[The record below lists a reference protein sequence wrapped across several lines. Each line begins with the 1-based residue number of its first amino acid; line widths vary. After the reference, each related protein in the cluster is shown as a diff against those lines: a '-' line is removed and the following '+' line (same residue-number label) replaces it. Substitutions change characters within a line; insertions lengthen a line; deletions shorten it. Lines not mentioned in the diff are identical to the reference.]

1 MIKTSFPGTSNIC
14 DIDKKISENCGF
26 FYKIPLKSRGKQKA
40 PAGLVLAVAGQK
52 NVSFARAR
60 GTDGMSGQYI
70 LEMKSVDKLFFGT
83 KVLSNADFNVKA
95 GELHALMGENGAGKS
110 TLMKIIMGIYLADSG
125 EMIFEGKPV
134 VVHGA
139 REALKLGI
147 SMIHQELNPIME
159 MTIAEN
165 VFVGREKRIK
175 GTPFLNRAQINEDT
189 GALLKEYNMDKRL
202 SPSMKMKALNIA
214 QIQMIE
220 IIKAVSYNAK
230 LIIMDEPTSS
240 LTSNETEELFKTIAL
255 LKERGVGI
263 IYISH
268 RIEEVMQLG
277 DRVSV
282 LRDGAMVGC
291 FDRGE
296 MERDKIIS
304 LMVGRELSSGY
315 PRNTAPKGDVVLE
328 VKNLSRAGFFEDV
341 TFEVRAGEI
350 LGMAGLVGAGRSEV
364 MRALVGF
371 DKLDS
376 GEIFLEGKPVRIKTP
391 LEAKDHFITMAPED
405 RKALGLV
412 LCRSVKENIALKNE
426 RQFSNFGFLNHRKEK
441 SVTSKIADN
450 VTVKMGSINDTVV
463 NLSGGNQQKVVL
475 AKCLMSNPKVII
487 LDEPTRGIDVGAKFT
502 IYSMMTDLAKR
513 GIAIIMIS
521 SEMPEL
527 IGMSDRILVMSNGK
541 VRGNY
546 IERDKAS
553 QETILRLALEGV

>member
-1 MIKTSFPGTSNIC
+1 MGEQT
-14 DIDKKISENCGF
+14 
-26 FYKIPLKSRGKQKA
+26 
-40 PAGLVLAVAGQK
+40 
-52 NVSFARAR
+52 
-60 GTDGMSGQYI
+60 YI
-70 LEMKSVDKLFFGT
+70 LETKSISKAFFGT
-83 KVLSNADFNVKA
+83 TVLSNADFNVRP

-110 TLMKIIMGIYLADSG
+110 TLMKIIMGIYSRDRG
-125 EMIFEGKPV
+125 EIFFEGRPV
-134 VVHGA
+134 DVRGA
-139 REALKLGI
+139 REALNMGI
-147 SMIHQELNPIME
+147 SMIHQELNPILE
-159 MTIAEN
+159 MTVAEN
-165 VFVGREKRIK
+165 IFVGREKRIR
-175 GTPFLNRAQINEDT
+175 GTPFLNRKQINQDT
-189 GALLKEYNMDKRL
+189 LALLKEYNMDKKI
-202 SPSMKMKALNIA
+202 SPSMKIKMLNIA

-240 LTSNETEELFKTIAL
+240 LTANETEELFKTIDL

-263 IYISH
+263 VYISH
-268 RIEEVMQLG
+268 RIEEVMHLA
-277 DRVSV
+277 DRVSI

-291 FDRGE
+291 FDRSE
-296 MERDKIIS
+296 MDHDKIIS

-315 PRNTAPKGDVVLE
+315 PRNTAPKGNVVLE
-328 VKNLSRAGFFEDV
+328 VRNLSRSGFFKDV

-376 GEIFLEGKPVRIKTP
+376 GEIFLEGKPIRIKSP
-391 LEAKDHFITMAPED
+391 REAKEHFITMAPED

-426 RQFSNFGFLNHRKEK
+426 RQFSRFGFLNHRKEK
-441 SVTSKIADN
+441 SITSKMADN
-450 VTVKMGSINDTVV
+450 MTVKMGSINNSVV

-475 AKCLMSNPKVII
+475 AKCLMSKPKVMI
-487 LDEPTRGIDVGAKFT
+487 LDEPTRGIDVGAKFS
-502 IYSMMTDLAKR
+502 IYNMMTELTKQ

-541 VRGNY
+541 IRGEYKEKNG
-546 IERDKAS
+546 IS
-553 QETILRLALEGV
+553 QEAILKLALEGV